1 MVSLEQFADELV
13 RKVQEAILKDR
24 LASIVVRYAWGDAE
38 RWI

>member
-24 LASIVVRYAWGDAE
+24 LAPIVVRYAGGDAE